1 MTMENVTGTLMWYFY
16 ICKREVWLM
25 SRQIN
30 AFQDNDFL
38 EIGRLIHDE
47 SYRREKKEIQFEN
60 SKFDMVKTK
69 NQELIITEIKKSSR
83 FEKATT
89 MQLAFYLLKLENKGI
104 KASGEIRVPKEKKR
118 IPITLTMELKNE
130 LKDSIKQIQTIV
142 NRESPLPPQ
151 KIKFCKNCSYNEFCW
166 S

>member
-1 MTMENVTGTLMWYFY
+1 
-16 ICKREVWLM
+16 M

-30 AFQDNDFL
+30 AFQDNDFF

-60 SKFDMVKTK
+60 TKFD
-69 NQELIITEIKKSSR
+69 LITGKGEKLVIAEIKKSSR

-89 MQLAFYLLKLENKGI
+89 MQLAFYLWKLEKKGI
-104 KASGEIRVPKEKKR
+104 IATGEIRVPKEKKR
-118 IPITLTMELKNE
+118 TPVTLTNE
-130 LKDSIKQIQTIV
+130 LKKELETALDQIETIV
-142 NRESPLPPQ
+142 NADTPQPRQ

>member
-1 MTMENVTGTLMWYFY
+1 MGLNVTGTLVWYYY

-30 AFQDNDFL
+30 AFQDNDFF

-60 SKFDMVKTK
+60 TKFDLVKDK
-69 NQELIITEIKKSSR
+69 GGELVVAEIKKSSR

-89 MQLAFYLLKLENKGI
+89 MQLAFYLWKLGKKGI
-104 KASGEIRVPKEKKR
+104 KANGEIRVPKEKIRKQVS
-118 IPITLTMELKNE
+118 LTDELKNE
-130 LKDSIKQIQTIV
+130 LEESIEQIKAIIDM
-142 NRESPLPPQ
+142 PKPYPPE

>member
-1 MTMENVTGTLMWYFY
+1 
-16 ICKREVWLM
+16 M

-60 SKFDMVKTK
+60 SKFDMVKSK
-69 NQELIITEIKKSSR
+69 NGELVVAEIKKSSR
-83 FEKATT
+83 FQKATT
-89 MQLAFYLLKLENKGI
+89 MQLAFYLWKLEQKGI
-104 KASGEIRVPKEKKR
+104 PATGEIRVPKEKIRKT
-118 IPITLTMELKNE
+118 ISLTTELKEE
-130 LKDSIKQIQTIV
+130 LKETLHQIKTII
-142 NRESPLPPQ
+142 NMEQPIPPRR
-151 KIKFCKNCSYNEFCW
+151 IKFCKNCSYNEFCW

>member
-1 MTMENVTGTLMWYFY
+1 MNITGTLVWYYY
-16 ICKREVWLM
+16 ICHREVWLM

-47 SYRREKKEIQFEN
+47 SYRREKKEIQFDN
-60 SKFDMVKTK
+60 SKFDMVKSK
-69 NQELIITEIKKSSR
+69 NGELVVAEIKKSSR
-83 FEKATT
+83 FQKAAT
-89 MQLAFYLLKLENKGI
+89 MQLAFYLWKLEQKGI
-104 KASGEIRVPKEKKR
+104 PAKGEIRVPKEKIRK
-118 IPITLTMELKNE
+118 IISLTKELKEE
-130 LKDSIKQIQTIV
+130 LKETLQNIKTIIDMEKP
-142 NRESPLPPQ
+142 NPPQ

>member
-1 MTMENVTGTLMWYFY
+1 
-16 ICKREVWLM
+16 M

-30 AFQDNDFL
+30 AFQDNDFF

-60 SKFDMVKTK
+60 VKFDLVTGKDE
-69 NQELIITEIKKSSR
+69 ELVIAEIKKSSR

-89 MQLAFYLLKLENKGI
+89 MQLAFYLWKLAKKGI
-104 KASGEIRVPKEKKR
+104 HASGEIRVPKEKKR
-118 IPITLTMELKNE
+118 KPVTLTNE
-130 LKDSIKQIQTIV
+130 LKTELEAALVHIETIV
-142 NRESPLPPQ
+142 NAGTPQPPQ